1 MRDDGLDDSCVSAH
15 IGSGVIIMN
24 YDYLSNYG
32 KAPESEASASSSDDA
47 GRKRPWRTIIGVL
60 VALLALGAVLWFF
73 LFGPTPLEL
82 KARKYALPDR
92 QFADQNM
99 RLNLP
104 PGWMMLKRDNPFFHN
119 VVSGQMFAIHP
130 RSGCTAVL
138 FIWPN
143 TGSAAD
149 FMLDNVKDRF
159 VGWERISER
168 DRQSVT
174 LAGQEARRATYDL
187 WRQKAIREVAYVTTL
202 KDDLRQYLLLGYA
215 PLEGGDPALSAFKE
229 LEKGLQLDPLPASGQ
244 VQTAQ

>member
-1 MRDDGLDDSCVSAH
+1 
-15 IGSGVIIMN
+15 MN

-32 KAPESEASASSSDDA
+32 KARESEASASTRDEPA
-47 GRKRPWRTIIGVL
+47 KRPWRAIIGSA
-60 VALLALGAVLWFF
+60 VALLLLGSVLWFF

-104 PGWMMLKRDNPFFHN
+104 PGWLMLKRDNPFFHN

-138 FIWPN
+138 FIGPN
-143 TGSAAD
+143 TGAAAD
-149 FMLDNVKDRF
+149 FMLDDAKDRF
-159 VGWERISER
+159 IGWERISER

-202 KDDLRQYLLLGYA
+202 RDDLRHYLLLGYS
-215 PLEGGDPALSAFKE
+215 PLEGGDPALAAFKE
-229 LEKGLQLDPLPASGQ
+229 LEKGFQLDPLPAPGQ
-244 VQTAQ
+244 AQSAP